1 MTLLFTTGTANTTKN
16 ESSTTLP
23 RETVNVF
30 PSEMPP
36 ISPLMV
42 HDPHDVAA
50 VGDSVGLM
58 VGDCDGNSV
67 ANTMFDTAKVSSA
80 RTE

>member
-1 MTLLFTTGTANTTKN
+1 M
-16 ESSTTLP
+16 
-23 RETVNVF
+23 F